1 VTVRRARPAM
11 SMTKSLNVLVVCA
24 AFAFVAAIVVGAI

>member
-1 VTVRRARPAM
+1 VDREDVAIM

-24 AFAFVAAIVVGAI
+24 AFAFVAAIVVGMV

>member
-1 VTVRRARPAM
+1 M
-11 SMTKSLNVLVVCA
+11 SMTRSLNVIAVCA